1 MIGTPRPATV
11 LTKQQ
16 RIAELARNGPDMAF
30 TTLAHH
36 IDINWMHMAYAQTR
50 KDGAVGVDGQ
60 TADDYENNLM
70 GNLQNLLDRAKS
82 GTYVAPP
89 VRRVHIPKAGSPGET
104 RPLGIPTYED
114 KILQRAVLMVLE
126 PVYET
131 DFLDVSHGF
140 RPGRGAHG
148 ALDSL
153 WKHEM
158 KLGGDWIVDVDLRKF
173 FDTIDHGHLRE
184 FLKRRVR
191 DGVIL
196 RLIGKWLNAG
206 VLEEG
211 ILTIPDD
218 GTPQGGVVSPLLA
231 NIFLHYVLDEWFEKD
246 VRPRLQGEAFVIR
259 YADDFVIGVAR
270 EDDARRIMKVLPKRM
285 SKYGLTVHPEKT
297 RLVRFQPPQADDS
310 DTEGREPPVPT
321 TFDFLGFTHY
331 WGRSQRGAWV
341 VKRKTAE
348 SRLKR
353 ALSTLSE
360 WCRKNLHLPIK
371 EQHQKLTQKLRGHY
385 GYYGII
391 GNFYSLLEFRETAR
405 GIWRRWLSRRRRDG
419 EVTWAEFLRLEKRYS
434 LPRARVVHG
443 LLSGVAKS

>member
-1 MIGTPRPATV
+1 M
-11 LTKQQ
+11 
-16 RIAELARNGPDMAF
+16 D
-30 TTLAHH
+30 AHSPCS
-36 IDINWMHMAYAQTR
+36 TR
-50 KDGAVGVDGQ
+50 TDGAVGVDGQ
-60 TADDYENNLM
+60 TAAEYEVNLEA
-70 GNLQNLLDRAKS
+70 NLQNLLDRAKS

-89 VRRVHIPKAGSPGET
+89 VRRVHIPKAGSATET

-114 KILQRAVLMVLE
+114 KILQRAVLLALE

-153 WKHEM
+153 WKQEM
-158 KLGGDWIVDVDLRKF
+158 KLGGGWIVDVDLRKF
-173 FDTIDHGHLRE
+173 FDTINHGHLRE

-231 NIFLHYVLDEWFEKD
+231 NIFLHYVLDEWFEKE

-270 EDDARRIMKVLPKRM
+270 EDDARRIMDVLPKRM

-297 RLVRFQPPQADDS
+297 RLVRFEPPQAVDS
-310 DTEGREPPVPT
+310 ETEERDPPEPR

-341 VKRKTAE
+341 VKRKTAK
-348 SRLKR
+348 SHSIARLS
-353 ALSTLSE
+353 A
-360 WCRKNLHLPIK
+360 
-371 EQHQKLTQKLRGHY
+371 
-385 GYYGII
+385 I
-391 GNFYSLLEFRETAR
+391 GLVLKKSAPSSQGATPKAHAKTAR
-405 GIWRRWLSRRRRDG
+405 PLWVLRDHWQLLLPPAIPGGCTRDLATVAVSAPPRQTNAVVQILSSG
-419 EVTWAEFLRLEKRYS
+419 GAVQS
-434 LPRARVVHG
+434 SPRPVVHG
-443 LLSGVAKS
+443 LVSSTAKS

>member
-1 MIGTPRPATV
+1 MPGTPRPDPV
-11 LTKQQ
+11 STKRQ
-16 RIAELARNGPDMAF
+16 RIAEIARNGPDLAF

-36 IDINWMHMAYAQTR
+36 IDIEWLRTAHSQTR
-50 KDGAVGVDGQ
+50 KDGAVGVDEQ
-60 TADDYENNLM
+60 TAEEYEVNLES
-70 GNLQNLLDRAKS
+70 NLQNLLDRAKS

-89 VRRVHIPKAGSPGET
+89 VRRVHIPKAGSATET
-104 RPLGIPTYED
+104 RPLGIPTFED

-126 PVYET
+126 PIYET
-131 DFLDVSHGF
+131 DFLDASHGF

-153 WKHEM
+153 WRQTM
-158 KLGGDWIVDVDLRKF
+158 TLGGGWIVDVDLRKF

-211 ILTIPDD
+211 VLTIPDD
-218 GTPQGGVVSPLLA
+218 GTPQGGVISPLLA

-246 VRPRLQGEAFVIR
+246 VRPRLKGRAFVIR

-270 EDDARRIMKVLPKRM
+270 EDDARRIMEVLPKRM
-285 SKYGLTVHPEKT
+285 SKYRLTVHPEKT
-297 RLVRFQPPQADDS
+297 RLVRFQPSRGEAS
-310 DTEGREPPVPT
+310 ATEGRDPPDPT

-331 WGRSQRGAWV
+331 WGKSRQGAWV
-341 VKRKTAE
+341 VKRRTAR

-353 ALSTLSE
+353 ALSALSD
-360 WCRKNLHLPIK
+360 WCEKHLHHPIK
-371 EQHQKLTQKLRGHY
+371 EQHQKLTQKLKGHF
-385 GYYGII
+385 GYYGIT

-405 GIWRRWLSRRRRDG
+405 GIWRRHLSRRRRDG
-419 EVTWAEFLRLEKRYS
+419 EMPWAEFLRLEARYG

-443 LLSGVAKS
+443 LQSRVATS